1 MTKHTPGPWA
11 VGPLIAGEDI
21 FILAD
26 NRKVSI
32 ARATNLETY
41 ANTFEKLRP
50 LAAECEANALLMADA
65 PAMLAVLQ
73 WFVEFCDT
81 HEEWT
86 KTTFCNGDTEG
97 AEASWLIDVRALIAK
112 HMELDQ

>member
-26 NRKVSI
+26 NRKASI

-41 ANTFEKLRP
+41 ADTFEKLRP

-65 PAMLAVLQ
+65 PAMLKVLAKLCAVFDMDEHDQ
-73 WFVEFCDT
+73 DRA
-81 HEEWT
+81 H
-86 KTTFCNGDTEG
+86 
-97 AEASWLIDVRALIAK
+97 AEACAIAEARDLIAK
-112 HMELDQ
+112 HMEPNK